1 MSKPRYVLPNEPGFM
16 DYINKTFYTVDGT
29 KEGIAHEAL
38 FPFQKFVR
46 EYINESTPYRG
57 VLLFYGLGAGKTRTS
72 IAACD
77 SFLKAGKDVV
87 VIAPAIL
94 RENFKIEYYAHPP
107 PTLRGNPERGL
118 EDRFTF
124 MNYNGGASFARSK
137 ATQEPGRFDL
147 IDLDNK
153 VLIIDEVHNLVS
165 TIVNAMRSKRFRGIS
180 IYNKIMSAKNLRI
193 IALSGTPII
202 NFPFEVAVLMNILVG
217 YRNDDMS
224 PWTGVGP
231 RRTVFPESEDEFNAI
246 YLDTTNSKSFQI
258 RPEAVR
264 SFRDR
269 LVGYI
274 SYYAGLTG
282 KDVYPELTVMPKVRV
297 PMSNY
302 QFLSYVEQ
310 RNLEIEEMK
319 RVMKMDQYTSMA
331 GKTLDMNL
339 IEKKSSFRAST
350 REICNFAFPKAIPRP
365 WRREIKA
372 SITVGKEKKDVII
385 TTLDTELLTEK
396 PKEEEETYVDMKSR
410 VDEQYHEALETAL
423 GGLFKRK
430 GKYLTRCDTS
440 TAPSDYTLD
449 FTVKKGEEF
458 VQPEVSDCLDI
469 YTPKMKALLENILSI
484 NGVKGKDGN
493 VVVYSYFNKVEG
505 INIFQNVLEAAGFEP
520 YNFDRHRDRPK
531 APGTMGRFCFWSG
544 ENRDKILEFFNDP
557 KNKRGQIIKILLI
570 TEAGA
575 EGITMKNVRQLHVM
589 EPYWNEVLVRQVIGR
604 AKRMYSHI
612 ALPEEERDVTVY
624 RYEMT
629 FTEDQKRFIARKLGW
644 DADEKFTTDEIISMI
659 AERKQFATD
668 QIEEFMKETAVDCYL
683 NKRDNDKH
691 RPADH
696 PIVCYNI
703 RDTGA
708 ASATASGK
716 SRFDLGA
723 SAKELTQT
731 SRFDTKLAKKVVTK
745 YYDLKVIN
753 GGKEEPTEYVFV
765 RGVEEKAGKQL
776 AVIKIYL
783 ADPVKR
789 QIGLEEFLVATLYVA
804 GEEKDNKLPLISTR
818 GLVRGEKAGTKVE
831 KANYVLDTTK
841 GTLTL
846 L

>member
-1 MSKPRYVLPNEPGFM
+1 MSKPHYVLPNEPGFM
-16 DYINKTFYTVDGT
+16 DYINKTFYTVEGT
-29 KEGIAHEAL
+29 KEGTANEGL

-94 RENFKIEYYAHPP
+94 RENFKIEYHAHPP
-107 PTLRGNPERGL
+107 TALRGNPERGL
-118 EDRFTF
+118 EERFTF

-137 ATQEPGRFDL
+137 ATQDPGRFDL

-165 TIVNAMRSKRFRGIS
+165 TIVNATRSKRFRGIS

-224 PWTGVGP
+224 PWKGSGP
-231 RRTVFPESEDEFNAI
+231 RRTVFPESEEEFNTI

-264 SFRDR
+264 SFRER

-319 RVMKMDQYTSMA
+319 RVMKMDQYTSMS
-331 GKTLDMNL
+331 GKSLDMNL
-339 IEKKSSFRAST
+339 VEKKSSFRAST
-350 REICNFAFPKAIPRP
+350 REICNFAFPKTIPRP

-372 SITVGKEKKDVII
+372 SITVGKEKKDVTI

-396 PKEEEETYVDMKSR
+396 PTEEEESYVDMKRR
-410 VDEQYHEALETAL
+410 VDEQYHDALETAL

-430 GKYLTRCDTS
+430 GQYLSRCDTS
-440 TAPSDYTLD
+440 ATPSDYTLD

-458 VQPEVSDCLDI
+458 TQPAVSDCLDI
-469 YTPKMKALLENILSI
+469 YTPKMKALLDNILSI

-520 YNFDRHRDRPK
+520 YNFERHRDRPK

-544 ENRDKILEFFNDP
+544 ENRDKILEYFNDP
-557 KNKRGQIIKILLI
+557 KNKRGQMIKILLI

-612 ALPEEERDVTVY
+612 ALPEEERDVTVF

-629 FTEDQKRFIARKLGW
+629 FTEDQKRFITRKLGW
-644 DADEKFTTDEIISMI
+644 DADEKFTTDEIIAMI

-691 RPADH
+691 RPAEN

-703 RDTGA
+703 KDTGA
-708 ASATASGK
+708 KEGK

-745 YYDLKVIN
+745 YYDLKVVN

-789 QIGLEEFLVATLYVA
+789 QIGLDEYLVATLYVA

-818 GLVRGEKAGTKVE
+818 GVVRGEKAGTKVE
-831 KANYVLDTTK
+831 KVNYVLNTST